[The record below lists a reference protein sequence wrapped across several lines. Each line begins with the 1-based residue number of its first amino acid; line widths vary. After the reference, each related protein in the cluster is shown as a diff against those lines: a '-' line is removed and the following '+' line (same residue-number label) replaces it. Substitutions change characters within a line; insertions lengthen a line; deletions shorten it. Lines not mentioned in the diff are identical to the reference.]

1 MTHEFAMPR
10 RARLGAVFGVIGAV
24 TLLSG
29 CVTPPPAPTP
39 AADMPGKVVNYT
51 CAGGS
56 HLSVTYG
63 NGTALLPGPENLL
76 LEEGGAGQRYS
87 WPSDGTH
94 HVWVVGADGMGTLLL
109 KDGTKGG
116 KESVV
121 KSGCKADA

>member
-1 MTHEFAMPR
+1 MKQDFAMPR
-10 RARLGAVFGVIGAV
+10 RARLGAILGAIGAV
-24 TLLSG
+24 TLLSA

-39 AADMPGKVVNYT
+39 AADMPGKVVKYT
-51 CAGGS
+51 CTGGS

-63 NGTALLPGPENLL
+63 NGTAMLPGPENLL
-76 LEEGGAGQRYS
+76 LEEGAAGKRYS

-94 HVWVVGADGMGTLLL
+94 HVWVLDANGTGTLLM

-116 KESVV
+116 AESVV